1 MRGSIKV
8 IKSKLSHKDDAD
20 NYMFKETLVR
30 LLNVNKSTIHFNKLN
45 IANSVEKVKT
55 KMQNT

>member
-1 MRGSIKV
+1 MRGSIKM

-30 LLNVNKSTIHFNKLN
+30 LLNVIKSTIHFNKLN
-45 IANSVEKVKT
+45 ITNSVEKVRT
-55 KMQNT
+55 KM